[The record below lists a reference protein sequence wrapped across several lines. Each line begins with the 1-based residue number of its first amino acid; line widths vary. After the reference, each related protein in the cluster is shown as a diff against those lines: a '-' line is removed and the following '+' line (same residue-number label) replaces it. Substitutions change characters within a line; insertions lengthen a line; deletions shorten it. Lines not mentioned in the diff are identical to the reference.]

1 LTLALPLA
9 LTLTLTLTPSPDR
22 APGRNQV
29 KHLFTAP
36 ELQPAAPAKKAADLP
51 RPPVI
56 SPDLPRSPPTATDLL
71 RMRACA
77 SHPISPDLPQGFISV
92 GQKFMTDLKELIG
105 TLESTDISYVRCMKS
120 NLKMQP
126 RLFEPAA
133 VRAKARAARASPRR
147 NPPPLPRVAR
157 RLRAAHPAP
166 SPSPSLHLLAV
177 ALSLGL
183 GLQVRAAGTLSSLKF
198 VRKCASAPL
207 LPTPPTLARP
217 GVAAARALHEPLLH
231 HSGPRSRPRSPRS
244 G

>member
-1 LTLALPLA
+1 M
-9 LTLTLTLTPSPDR
+9 
-22 APGRNQV
+22 

-133 VRAKARAARASPRR
+133 VRAKARRPRLATPPPHRSLASRAASAPPIRRPRR
-147 NPPPLPRVAR
+147 R
-157 RLRAAHPAP
+157 RRSTS
-166 SPSPSLHLLAV
+166 SPSP
-177 ALSLGL
+177 
-183 GLQVRAAGTLSSLKF
+183 
-198 VRKCASAPL
+198 
-207 LPTPPTLARP
+207 
-217 GVAAARALHEPLLH
+217 
-231 HSGPRSRPRSPRS
+231 
-244 G
+244 